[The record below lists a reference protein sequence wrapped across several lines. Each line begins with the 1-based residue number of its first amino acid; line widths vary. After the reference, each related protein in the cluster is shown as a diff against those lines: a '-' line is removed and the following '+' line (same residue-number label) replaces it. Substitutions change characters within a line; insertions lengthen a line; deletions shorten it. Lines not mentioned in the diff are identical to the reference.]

1 MVRNHQ
7 NCFFMMKYFLL
18 FDNNDSSNSFFATRL
33 GVPVTVIRSPKCSK
47 KIFSWLKGVW
57 DAVAKSNSGDTII
70 CWYDFQAIMCWL
82 TCRLLLKRRKIVCIN
97 VLLKDKPTLKNRF
110 VSYLYKK
117 ALLAKNFSAS
127 VTSVE
132 YGEWLNRKLGINVE
146 FTLIHDVYHASYE
159 YRHSVK
165 IEPRSVFCGGCNGRD
180 WEFIVDV
187 ARALPDVKF
196 NIVMPRDIYLKHCSK
211 FSSNMNVRY
220 DIPYNEFMEELCSSA
235 VVCLPLD
242 TEAPAGLI
250 VMFQAAANLKPII
263 TTRTVTT
270 SEYIDEERGVVI
282 PNDLTLWTKA
292 IMGCLNNGLLSRRN
306 AITLKEHLV
315 KTCSEELF
323 VKGIL
328 SMLK

>member
-1 MVRNHQ
+1 MS
-7 NCFFMMKYFLL
+7 FFLL
-18 FDNNDSSNSFFATRL
+18 FDNNDSGNSFVAAGL
-33 GVPVTVIRSPKCSK
+33 GVPVTVIRSPKCSR

-57 DAVAKSNSGDTII
+57 AVVAKSHSRDTVI
-70 CWYDFQAIMCWL
+70 CWYDFQAVMCWWICL
-82 TCRLLLKRRKIVCIN
+82 LLLKRREIVCIN
-97 VLLKDKPTLKNRF
+97 VLLKDKPTLRNRF

-117 ALLAKNFSAS
+117 ALLAKNFRAS

-159 YRHSVK
+159 YGHSVEF
-165 IEPRSVFCGGCNGRD
+165 EPRSVFCGGCNGRD

-187 ARALPDVKF
+187 ARALPDVRF
-196 NIVMPRDIYLKHCSK
+196 NIVMPRDVYLKYCSK

-220 DIPYNEFMEELCSSA
+220 DIPYDEFMKELCSSA

-292 IMGCLNNGLLSRRN
+292 IMEYLDNGLLARRN
-306 AITLKEHLV
+306 AMTMKEYLA

-323 VKGIL
+323 VKGIV